1 MAKKEIISEM
11 LGGKSNQL
19 FAEIGRYFSA
29 DGSFSEDEFR
39 RSLRASLTSIKEQSR
54 GNTSFSSHADA
65 WLSTRLKEII
75 DYLYEKGMP
84 EASIRLFRAA
94 VEECAQI
101 GLSTISLP
109 TDRLREILTYVPYRK
124 LGKDKDDTPDKKKA
138 RIMDA
143 ALRVFARDGY
153 HRATVDAIAE
163 LAGVGKG
170 SVYRY
175 FKSKED
181 LLKSLLMESS
191 AEILDFV
198 NHILSMEMDLAEQI
212 QVVIQAW
219 VEFIANNP
227 ELYCLIQSNIQL
239 PDTNTRDVFFNH
251 LFTKLPLLK
260 ERVISLNRDNRIRIS
275 NLTFDTI
282 FLGSYGFVDWVFYKW
297 LRYGKTYDLRDE
309 VPIITDML
317 LYGCIGSSRKAYAP
331 RKEKK

>member
-1 MAKKEIISEM
+1 MAKKQIFSEM
-11 LGGKSNQL
+11 FGGKGDQL

-39 RSLRASLTSIKEQSR
+39 RSLRASLASIKEHSR
-54 GNTSFSSHADA
+54 GEAAFSSHADA

-75 DYLYEKGMP
+75 DYLYDKGMP
-84 EASIRLFRAA
+84 EASIRLFKAA
-94 VEECAQI
+94 VEECAHM
-101 GLSTISLP
+101 GLQKISLP
-109 TDRLREILTYVPYRK
+109 TDRLKEILTYVPYRN
-124 LGKDKDDTPDKKKA
+124 LGKGKDDTPNKKKA

-143 ALRVFARDGY
+143 ALKVFARDGY

-175 FKSKED
+175 FKSKDD
-181 LLKSLLMESS
+181 LLKTLLIESS

-198 NHILSMEMDLAEQI
+198 NHILSIEMDLAEQI

-219 VEFIANNP
+219 VEFIADNP
-227 ELYCLIQSNIQL
+227 ELYGLIQSNIQL

-251 LFTKLPLLK
+251 LFSKLPLLK
-260 ERVISLNRDNRIRIS
+260 ERVISLNRENKIRIS

-297 LRYGKTYDLRDE
+297 LRYGKTYDLREE
-309 VPIITDML
+309 VPVITDML
-317 LYGCIGSSRKAYAP
+317 LYGCIGDSRNAYAP
-331 RKEKK
+331 RKKKK